1 MANDL
6 IAPQLLDQSIL
17 FARFAAAAYLDT
29 SAQAQLGLEKL
40 KNELRLNEDNS
51 ANQTETQAL
60 LVRWNNDVVIAF
72 RGTESNLSDW
82 WTDLKGELVANSFG
96 KGRLHKG
103 FKTAADSVYQHVV
116 RYIKNVATDKSRLF
130 VCGHSLGGALAQ
142 LTASRLAADSSL
154 PPLRG
159 VFTYGAPRL
168 GDGEFANAYRES
180 QTGQMTNLW
189 VATGDPVTHVAPHSF
204 DYRHVVAKQFTLKE
218 GAIGITDL
226 DSLIEIQSQQAF
238 FNGFPK
244 IQGVLG
250 MFSRLKNAFQ
260 NLDTAEH
267 SITESY
273 LKQLL
278 VAKG

>member
-1 MANDL
+1 MTNH
-6 IAPQLLDQSIL
+6 IIPREVLDQSIL

-29 SAQAQLGLEKL
+29 SARAQPGLEKV

-51 ANQTETQAL
+51 ANHTETQAL
-60 LVRWNNDVVIAF
+60 LVRWNDDIVIAF
-72 RGTESNLSDW
+72 RGTENKLSDW

-96 KGRLHKG
+96 VGRVHSG
-103 FKTAADSVYQHVV
+103 FKTAADSVYKHVV
-116 RYIKNVATDKSRLF
+116 RYIKDVSIGKSRLF
-130 VCGHSLGGALAQ
+130 VCGHSLGGALAK
-142 LTASRLAADSSL
+142 LTASRLAADTNL
-154 PPLRG
+154 PPIRG

-168 GDGEFANAYRES
+168 GDSEFANGYRAS
-180 QTGQMTNLW
+180 QAGKMTNLW

-218 GAIGITDL
+218 GAIGVTDL

-238 FNGFPK
+238 FEGFPI
-244 IQGVLG
+244 IQGALG

-260 NLDTAEH
+260 NLNTAEH

-273 LKQLL
+273 LEQLL
-278 VAKG
+278 AAKG